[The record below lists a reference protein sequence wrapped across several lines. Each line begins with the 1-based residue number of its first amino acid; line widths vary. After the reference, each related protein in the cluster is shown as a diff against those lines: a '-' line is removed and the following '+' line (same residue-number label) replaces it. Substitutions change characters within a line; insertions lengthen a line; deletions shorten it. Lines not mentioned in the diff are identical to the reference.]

1 MEPRKPQVG
10 FILRHVKTEQFA
22 IIEENCK
29 HTHGGNLT
37 TRLNFGLDDKNR
49 MVEARVLFRFEEE
62 PGMFFLIIEAA
73 CHFEV
78 KEETWNSLLRKDEKK
93 IILPC
98 GFAQHLLVLT
108 IGTVRGILHAKTEGT
123 AFNQYVLP
131 TINVAEMLKEDV
143 KFRIGE
149 SDVDEV

>member
-1 MEPRKPQVG
+1 MEQKKPQVG
-10 FILRHVKTEQFA
+10 FILKHIKTIQFA
-22 IIEENCK
+22 VLEENCS
-29 HTHGGNLT
+29 HVHGGNLT
-37 TRLNFGLDDKNR
+37 TRLNFGLDQKHR

-62 PGMFFLIIEAA
+62 PGKPFLIIEAA

-78 KEETWNSLLRKDEKK
+78 KEEALTSFTGDDGKELV
-93 IILPC
+93 IPC

-123 AFNQYVLP
+123 AYNQYVLP

>member
-1 MEPRKPQVG
+1 ME
-10 FILRHVKTEQFA
+10 
-22 IIEENCK
+22 
-29 HTHGGNLT
+29 
-37 TRLNFGLDDKNR
+37 
-49 MVEARVLFRFEEE
+49 
-62 PGMFFLIIEAA
+62 FFYNA
-73 CHFEV
+73 
-78 KEETWNSLLRKDEKK
+78 DEKE

-123 AFNQYVLP
+123 AYNQYVLP

>member
-1 MEPRKPQVG
+1 MEPRKPLVG
-10 FILRHVKTEQFA
+10 FILRNIKTLQFA
-22 IIEENCK
+22 IIDENCK

-37 TRLNFGLDDKNR
+37 TRLNFGIDDKNR

-62 PGMFFLIIEAA
+62 PGRFFLIIEAA

-78 KEETWNSLLRKDEKK
+78 KEEAWISFISADGKEVV
-93 IILPC
+93 LPC

-123 AFNQYVLP
+123 AYNQYVLP
-131 TINVAEMLKEDV
+131 TINVSEMLKEDV
-143 KFRIGE
+143 QFEIGE
-149 SDVDEV
+149 QDAIQD

>member
-1 MEPRKPQVG
+1 MEPKKPQVG
-10 FILRHVKTEQFA
+10 FILRHIKTEQFA

-37 TRLNFGLDDKNR
+37 TRLNFGLDNENR
-49 MVEARVLFRFEEE
+49 MVEARVLFRFAEE
-62 PGMFFLIIEAA
+62 PGKFFLIIEAA

-78 KEETWNSLLRKDEKK
+78 KEEAWESFIHMDEKK

-123 AFNQYVLP
+123 PYNQFVLP
-131 TINVAEMLKEDV
+131 TINVSEMLKEDV
-143 KFRIGE
+143 KFEIE
-149 SDVDEV
+149 QADLDEV